1 MLAASLGD
9 EDDANDVFGGILFN
23 LDLSKILCCGLETAF
38 CNTVAAT
45 LIGLPVDGDIGP
57 AFPEINGVAAA
68 ADVGDINNG
77 GNEPF
82 VPPVTIAC
90 GILDTW

>member
-1 MLAASLGD
+1 MSTH
-9 EDDANDVFGGILFN
+9 